1 MLSRL
6 LKHLAEDILPE
17 TQCSFRKDR
26 STTDMIFVAR
36 QLQEKSREQNRDI
49 FMAFI
54 DLSKAFDTV
63 SRELLWK
70 LLEKLGI
77 PPTFLT
83 ILQQFHEGM
92 KAQVQAEGLQ
102 SDPFDVKVGVKQ
114 GCVLA
119 PILFIIFLLAV
130 YQLTHAA
137 LGEQAG
143 IGIQFRLDG
152 NLFNIRRLQANTK
165 TTLSHILELQYADD
179 CAIVAHSQH
188 DLQRAL
194 DVFHSVYSS
203 LGLQVNTQKTEIIA
217 QLVHQPLQPIHF
229 HINQEPIKIVEQFP
243 YLGSILSQTCTIDL
257 EVQSRIN
264 RASAAFGRL
273 RARVFCNKNLKVG
286 TKSSVYHAVCV
297 TTLLYGAETWTPY
310 RRHIKLLEAFHMKC
324 LKRILGITWQ
334 DKVTHD
340 EIFQRTQTTTIETI
354 MMKQHLRWLGHV
366 IRMPEHRLPRQIL
379 YGQLSQGTRSP
390 GGQKKRYKDHSK
402 DLLKKSNIQPAALE
416 QLAAERPTWRST
428 CHSAAAEAEQA
439 ASRRR
444 DAKRVQRHQ
453 RAAGQPPPREQHPC
467 HLCDKICGPR
477 IGLHSHLQWHRRRR

>member
-1 MLSRL
+1 MCGNSRGISLLAVAGKILARLMLSRL
-6 LKHLAEDILPE
+6 LKHLAENILPE

-36 QLQEKSREQNRDI
+36 QLQEKSREQHQDI

-92 KAQVQAEGLQ
+92 KAQVQVEGLQ
-102 SDPFDVKVGVKQ
+102 SSPFDVKVGVKQ

-119 PILFIIFLLAV
+119 PVLFNIFLLAV
-130 YQLTHAA
+130 YQLTHTA
-137 LGEQAG
+137 LGEEAG

-165 TTLSHILELQYADD
+165 TTVSNILELQYADD
-179 CAIVAHSQH
+179 CAIVANSQRA
-188 DLQRAL
+188 LQRAL

-217 QLVHQPLQPIHF
+217 QLVNQPPEPIHF
-229 HINQEPIKIVEQFP
+229 HINQEPIKIVQQFT
-243 YLGSILSQTCTIDL
+243 YLGSILSHTCSIDL

-273 RARVFCNKNLKVG
+273 RARVFSNKNLKVS

-310 RRHIKLLEAFHMKC
+310 RKHIKLLEAFHIGC

-334 DKVTHD
+334 DRITHD
-340 EIFQRTQTTTIETI
+340 EGEEDPDNH
-354 MMKQHLRWLGHV
+354 HL
-366 IRMPEHRLPRQIL
+366 I
-379 YGQLSQGTRSP
+379 
-390 GGQKKRYKDHSK
+390 
-402 DLLKKSNIQPAALE
+402 NID
-416 QLAAERPTWRST
+416 
-428 CHSAAAEAEQA
+428 EAT
-439 ASRRR
+439 
-444 DAKRVQRHQ
+444 
-453 RAAGQPPPREQHPC
+453 PPMAWPC
-467 HLCDKICGPR
+467 H
-477 IGLHSHLQWHRRRR
+477 